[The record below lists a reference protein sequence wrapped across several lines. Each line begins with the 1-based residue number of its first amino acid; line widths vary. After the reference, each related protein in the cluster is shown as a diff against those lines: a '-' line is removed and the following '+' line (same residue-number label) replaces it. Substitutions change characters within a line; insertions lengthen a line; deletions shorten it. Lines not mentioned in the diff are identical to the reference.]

1 MRYFLEGCIEI
12 GLVAMIAILKLD
24 SEKFKETWFAAG
36 YILAFL
42 FLLGLIVSPLYMIC
56 AIK

>member
-24 SEKFKETWFAAG
+24 PEKFKETWFAAG
-36 YILAFL
+36 YILAFF